1 MQLSGIFPRMGK
13 SDDIL
18 KRFGD
23 RVREL
28 RKHEGYSQE
37 SFADECGLDRTYMG
51 GIERG
56 ERNVALRNIGKIA
69 EALGISIAELMRDI

>member
-1 MQLSGIFPRMGK
+1 MGK
-13 SDDIL
+13 PDVIL

-23 RVREL
+23 RVCEL
-28 RKHEGYSQE
+28 RKSEGYSQE
-37 SFADECGLDRTYMG
+37 SFADEFGLTYMG

-69 EALGISIAELMRDI
+69 EALGISISQLMDGV

>member
-1 MQLSGIFPRMGK
+1 MGK
-13 SDDIL
+13 SDGIL

-28 RKHEGYSQE
+28 RKSEGYSQE

-56 ERNVALRNIGKIA
+56 ERNVALRNIEKIA